1 MTTSYKQAALNAM
14 VVGNIVGELD
24 KHIRNGLAKDETY
37 TTFCIGLSLGA
48 HVCGFIG
55 KSSKMVIN
63 RKKSPIILTTKRRL
77 ILTQGIHV
85 STLIVIYIQID
96 KIVALDPAGPIFD
109 WHPPEFR
116 LNKNDASV
124 VHVFHTSVPFN
135 GLEDPIGD
143 VDFYPNGLWNN
154 QPQSCPNSDNIKCGC
169 PKEFSTGGPVNYF
182 PFIFHNQGDV
192 FYCNH
197 YQ

>member
-1 MTTSYKQAALNAM
+1 MNSTFVAFILQRFKTSTRRIVVALLYWVEEANAQHNKDWYDAQIQDAINGFSRQRSFKSSSPLPHRQSWPLRTKACMTTSYKQAALNAL

-24 KHIRNGLAKDETY
+24 KHIRNGLAKDEIY

-85 STLIVIYIQID
+85 STLIVIYI
-96 KIVALDPAGPIFD
+96 
-109 WHPPEFR
+109 
-116 LNKNDASV
+116 
-124 VHVFHTSVPFN
+124 
-135 GLEDPIGD
+135 
-143 VDFYPNGLWNN
+143 
-154 QPQSCPNSDNIKCGC
+154 
-169 PKEFSTGGPVNYF
+169 
-182 PFIFHNQGDV
+182 
-192 FYCNH
+192 
-197 YQ
+197 